1 MQEIDIRIQ
10 ELNKTICE
18 NIELIDF
25 TSRGLVSQNILSQA
39 RNLVEHVAMKAYGT
53 EHDLTVGYG
62 DIKTSLSFIKT
73 DNKYLFLR
81 KFHAFL
87 QESRSHYGSSH
98 EGAERLILKYYK
110 YLVELKNFVKD
121 EYGLEILQNIDKFPV
136 NTDKT
141 IQEYYEKIADVLKQ
155 NRPLVQYNK
164 GERYYVKKIKSFI
177 VDGKVYYENT
187 LTPVA
192 DNISK
197 MDRFIAFSK
206 NMIPYH
212 YAINASIFMDEIEI
226 KNKKMP
232 VNVLGDFRVSIRPCE
247 LSNFAKFFGITIKMD
262 TGSAEYI
269 GMMNYLTRSG
279 ASLTDIALMP
289 EQTYQNIRSMMIGRA
304 KVVKF
309 IGILDICRQI
319 LLGKGPASNT
329 LAYLL
334 ATLNN
339 RVLKLQYYR
348 EANKRLAGLYLKYGC
363 IPFDDMPF
371 ASNLIKHVPETSE
384 LYGCISV
391 NGREHE
397 LLGRYIQTNA
407 KINGKIYTDIS
418 EVEVYGDV
426 DSLIRCYNGRV
437 YTGHPERR
445 IHKLGKNK
453 LYIEEDVKNT
463 EFIIRKLLEMSQ
475 KGMTGYEEAI
485 AAWMMEDNKVDSD
498 EKREILKKMFTE
510 SHVALIY
517 GAAGTGKTYLI
528 NHVSQYFDSRKKLY
542 LSNTHP
548 AVENL
553 RRNIA
558 TKNAEFSTVK
568 SFISKKW
575 NSVEYDILIVDE
587 CSMISN
593 SDMKNVLEKIKCKLI
608 VLAGDTHQIEAIDF
622 GNWFEMTRHFIK
634 RVAWC
639 ELETPYRTKKDEL
652 LSFWKKV
659 RNLESDITE
668 HIVHYRYSASLD
680 DTIFEKKSSDEIILC
695 LNYDGLYGI
704 NNINRFLQ
712 NNNANSPYKKGV
724 WTYKVGDPVLFNESN
739 RFAPVLYN
747 NLKGTI
753 VQIEPTETGVYFSI
767 EIDKAITEWDAE
779 DVGLELVKTLHPGK
793 SVIRFFV
800 HNNVNTDEDIQDE
813 EGIVPFQ
820 VSYAVS
826 IHKAQGLEYESVKI
840 VITEEVDEMISLNIF
855 YTAITRT
862 KNMLK
867 IYWSPESQ
875 EKIIN
880 NFKKTDVSND
890 ATNFCSAN
898 RFMSSKNQ
906 KVKL

>member
-81 KFHAFL
+81 KFHEFL

-247 LSNFAKFFGITIKMD
+247 LSNFAKFFGTTIKMD

-445 IHKLGKNK
+445 IHKFGKNK

-568 SFISKKW
+568 KF
-575 NSVEYDILIVDE
+575 Y
-587 CSMISN
+587 
-593 SDMKNVLEKIKCKLI
+593 IK
-608 VLAGDTHQIEAIDF
+608 
-622 GNWFEMTRHFIK
+622 EM
-634 RVAWC
+634 
-639 ELETPYRTKKDEL
+639 E
-652 LSFWKKV
+652 
-659 RNLESDITE
+659 
-668 HIVHYRYSASLD
+668 
-680 DTIFEKKSSDEIILC
+680 
-695 LNYDGLYGI
+695 
-704 NNINRFLQ
+704 
-712 NNNANSPYKKGV
+712 
-724 WTYKVGDPVLFNESN
+724 
-739 RFAPVLYN
+739 
-747 NLKGTI
+747 
-753 VQIEPTETGVYFSI
+753 
-767 EIDKAITEWDAE
+767 
-779 DVGLELVKTLHPGK
+779 
-793 SVIRFFV
+793 
-800 HNNVNTDEDIQDE
+800 
-813 EGIVPFQ
+813 
-820 VSYAVS
+820 
-826 IHKAQGLEYESVKI
+826 
-840 VITEEVDEMISLNIF
+840 
-855 YTAITRT
+855 
-862 KNMLK
+862 
-867 IYWSPESQ
+867 
-875 EKIIN
+875 
-880 NFKKTDVSND
+880 
-890 ATNFCSAN
+890 
-898 RFMSSKNQ
+898 
-906 KVKL
+906 

>member
-1 MQEIDIRIQ
+1 
-10 ELNKTICE
+10 
-18 NIELIDF
+18 
-25 TSRGLVSQNILSQA
+25 
-39 RNLVEHVAMKAYGT
+39 
-53 EHDLTVGYG
+53 
-62 DIKTSLSFIKT
+62 
-73 DNKYLFLR
+73 
-81 KFHAFL
+81 
-87 QESRSHYGSSH
+87 
-98 EGAERLILKYYK
+98 
-110 YLVELKNFVKD
+110 
-121 EYGLEILQNIDKFPV
+121 
-136 NTDKT
+136 
-141 IQEYYEKIADVLKQ
+141 
-155 NRPLVQYNK
+155 
-164 GERYYVKKIKSFI
+164 
-177 VDGKVYYENT
+177 
-187 LTPVA
+187 
-192 DNISK
+192 
-197 MDRFIAFSK
+197 
-206 NMIPYH
+206 
-212 YAINASIFMDEIEI
+212 
-226 KNKKMP
+226 MP

-247 LSNFAKFFGITIKMD
+247 LSNFAKFFGTTIKMD

-269 GMMNYLTRSG
+269 GMMDYLTRSG

-445 IHKLGKNK
+445 IHKFGKNK

-639 ELETPYRTKKDEL
+639 ELETPYRTKKGEL
-652 LSFWKKV
+652 LSF
-659 RNLESDITE
+659 
-668 HIVHYRYSASLD
+668 
-680 DTIFEKKSSDEIILC
+680 
-695 LNYDGLYGI
+695 
-704 NNINRFLQ
+704 
-712 NNNANSPYKKGV
+712 
-724 WTYKVGDPVLFNESN
+724 
-739 RFAPVLYN
+739 
-747 NLKGTI
+747 
-753 VQIEPTETGVYFSI
+753 
-767 EIDKAITEWDAE
+767 
-779 DVGLELVKTLHPGK
+779 GK
-793 SVIRFFV
+793 S
-800 HNNVNTDEDIQDE
+800 
-813 EGIVPFQ
+813 
-820 VSYAVS
+820 
-826 IHKAQGLEYESVKI
+826 
-840 VITEEVDEMISLNIF
+840 
-855 YTAITRT
+855 T
-862 KNMLK
+862 K
-867 IYWSPESQ
+867 S
-875 EKIIN
+875 
-880 NFKKTDVSND
+880 
-890 ATNFCSAN
+890 
-898 RFMSSKNQ
+898 
-906 KVKL
+906 

>member
-81 KFHAFL
+81 KFHEFL

-247 LSNFAKFFGITIKMD
+247 LSNFAKFFGTTIKMD

-348 EANKRLAGLYLKYGC
+348 EANKLLAGLYLKYGC

-397 LLGRYIQTNA
+397 LKNEGITDVVILTCKSEFKSILKENSDNGTFKKKVFTTCRKFKGLEADAIILIDVDEDTFGSEAVQRFYVGASRARLRLEIVTTMTDENCEKVLREVVDYKKKIKNA
-407 KINGKIYTDIS
+407 KRELALAFNTMPI
-418 EVEVYGDV
+418 
-426 DSLIRCYNGRV
+426 
-437 YTGHPERR
+437 
-445 IHKLGKNK
+445 
-453 LYIEEDVKNT
+453 IE
-463 EFIIRKLLEMSQ
+463 
-475 KGMTGYEEAI
+475 
-485 AAWMMEDNKVDSD
+485 
-498 EKREILKKMFTE
+498 
-510 SHVALIY
+510 
-517 GAAGTGKTYLI
+517 
-528 NHVSQYFDSRKKLY
+528 
-542 LSNTHP
+542 
-548 AVENL
+548 
-553 RRNIA
+553 
-558 TKNAEFSTVK
+558 
-568 SFISKKW
+568 
-575 NSVEYDILIVDE
+575 
-587 CSMISN
+587 
-593 SDMKNVLEKIKCKLI
+593 
-608 VLAGDTHQIEAIDF
+608 
-622 GNWFEMTRHFIK
+622 
-634 RVAWC
+634 
-639 ELETPYRTKKDEL
+639 
-652 LSFWKKV
+652 
-659 RNLESDITE
+659 
-668 HIVHYRYSASLD
+668 
-680 DTIFEKKSSDEIILC
+680 
-695 LNYDGLYGI
+695 
-704 NNINRFLQ
+704 
-712 NNNANSPYKKGV
+712 
-724 WTYKVGDPVLFNESN
+724 
-739 RFAPVLYN
+739 
-747 NLKGTI
+747 
-753 VQIEPTETGVYFSI
+753 
-767 EIDKAITEWDAE
+767 
-779 DVGLELVKTLHPGK
+779 
-793 SVIRFFV
+793 
-800 HNNVNTDEDIQDE
+800 
-813 EGIVPFQ
+813 
-820 VSYAVS
+820 
-826 IHKAQGLEYESVKI
+826 
-840 VITEEVDEMISLNIF
+840 
-855 YTAITRT
+855 
-862 KNMLK
+862 
-867 IYWSPESQ
+867 
-875 EKIIN
+875 
-880 NFKKTDVSND
+880 
-890 ATNFCSAN
+890 
-898 RFMSSKNQ
+898 
-906 KVKL
+906 

>member
-1 MQEIDIRIQ
+1 MGGENMQEIDIRIQ

-81 KFHAFL
+81 KFHEFL

-247 LSNFAKFFGITIKMD
+247 LSNFAKFFGTTIKMD

-445 IHKLGKNK
+445 IHKFGKNK

-639 ELETPYRTKKDEL
+639 ELETPWSRRIADEEVVTMLYKLNPNKQDYTKVKRVTLAEISWKELDLQRLMSSHIQDFIYSNDLLTIFNERPRQEEPDILAIDRNGDLYILELKRWSSDRENLLQVLRYGQLYGSSNYDEL
-652 LSFWKKV
+652 NELFQKYSKS
-659 RNLESDITE
+659 NAELLEI
-668 HIVHYRYSASLD
+668 H
-680 DTIFEKKSSDEIILC
+680 K
-695 LNYDGLYGI
+695 
-704 NNINRFLQ
+704 Q
-712 NNNANSPYKKGV
+712 
-724 WTYKVGDPVLFNESN
+724 
-739 RFAPVLYN
+739 
-747 NLKGTI
+747 
-753 VQIEPTETGVYFSI
+753 YFDLPD
-767 EIDKAITEWDAE
+767 DKALRKSDFNMHQHFLIVTNGLDQNTVDAIRYWKNN
-779 DVGLELVKTLHPGK
+779 GL
-793 SVIRFFV
+793 
-800 HNNVNTDEDIQDE
+800 
-813 EGIVPFQ
+813 
-820 VSYAVS
+820 S
-826 IHKAQGLEYESVKI
+826 I
-840 VITEEVDEMISLNIF
+840 D
-855 YTAITRT
+855 AI
-862 KNMLK
+862 
-867 IYWSPESQ
+867 IYWVFE
-875 EKIIN
+875 IN
-880 NFKKTDVSND
+880 GEHYIEFNMY
-890 ATNFCSAN
+890 CLIHL
-898 RFMSSKNQ
+898 RQ
-906 KVKL
+906 I